1 MQTLPILEIPIL
13 LASQSPR
20 RSQLLLEVGFNV
32 QVVEANYEEIV
43 DPNLDVH
50 LVAEK
55 LAVEKAN
62 AYQGILDSH
71 QVLCTADTIVL
82 TGDLQILGKP
92 KDILDAKA
100 MLRKL
105 SGTQHKVITGV
116 CLRSGDK
123 LISFSDTAIVTLT
136 SMSDIEIDYYI
147 DKFMP
152 LDKAGAYGI
161 QEWIG
166 HCKISAINGSYLTI
180 MGLPVHL
187 IYENL
192 GLHFLKRI

>member
-1 MQTLPILEIPIL
+1 MQNLPILEIPIL

-20 RSQLLLEVGFNV
+20 RSQLLHEAGFIV
-32 QVVEANYEEIV
+32 QVVEAIFEEII

-50 LVAEK
+50 RVAEK

-62 AYQGILDSH
+62 AYQGIIEYH
-71 QVLCTADTIVL
+71 HVLCTADTIVL
-82 TGDLQILGKP
+82 TEDLQILGKP
-92 KDILDAKA
+92 KDVSEAKE

-105 SGTQHKVITGV
+105 SGTEHKVITGV
-116 CLRSGDK
+116 CLRNIDK
-123 LISFSDTAIVTLT
+123 EISFSDTAFVTLA
-136 SMSDIEIDYYI
+136 SMTDLEIDYYI
-147 DKFMP
+147 DRFVP

-166 HCKISAINGSYLTI
+166 HCKISSIKGSYLTI

-192 GLHFLKRI
+192 GLHFLKQS